1 MPRIRNAKNFLSGLL
16 FVGLSGVL
24 SWNALTLEIG
34 TAQRMGPGYFPLVLA
49 LILGGLG
56 TAVAA
61 SGLRVDGEKLSRFEW
76 RGFVL
81 VIVAILAFGF
91 CIERF
96 GFVAAIAVTAG
107 ICALA
112 STRYR
117 PHTALALIAVLIA
130 FCWAVFVLGL
140 GLPVK
145 LFG

>member
-1 MPRIRNAKNFLSGLL
+1 MLRIRNAKNFLSGLL
-16 FVGLSGVL
+16 FIGLSGVL
-24 SWNALTLEIG
+24 SWNALTLDIG
-34 TAQRMGPGYFPLVLA
+34 SAHRMGPGYFPLVLA

-56 TAVAA
+56 MAIAI

-76 RGFVL
+76 RGFV
-81 VIVAILAFGF
+81 VILAAILAFGF

-107 ICALA
+107 ICTLA
-112 STRYR
+112 SIRYR
-117 PHTALALIAVLIA
+117 PHTALALIVVLLA

-145 LFG
+145 LFW